1 MCLCY
6 LYVYI
11 KYIIYKCSLYIA
23 QMLLYYCSL
32 FQFSMTSC
40 KILIYLT
47 SCKVWKIT
55 AEEILLKSGQRSVF
69 LSDSNE
75 IRTHNHLV
83 RKRTLSHLAKL
94 FLDVQA
100 TIECRF
106 TLKRVRDMIITY
118 SYCELSRKYC
128 FSPFVPIPSYNIFIG
143 QRTGIRLFSHH
154 FTMS

>member
-1 MCLCY
+1 MTQKVLYSQGIKMYFISYFLGFFCCCCCCCFVFFKRSKTKKMRSSFIFVEVNTRY
-6 LYVYI
+6 LV
-11 KYIIYKCSLYIA
+11 
-23 QMLLYYCSL
+23 LLWG
-32 FQFSMTSC
+32 
-40 KILIYLT
+40 
-47 SCKVWKIT
+47 VN
-55 AEEILLKSGQRSVF
+55 
-69 LSDSNE
+69 DSNGT
-75 IRTHNHLV
+75 RTHNHLV